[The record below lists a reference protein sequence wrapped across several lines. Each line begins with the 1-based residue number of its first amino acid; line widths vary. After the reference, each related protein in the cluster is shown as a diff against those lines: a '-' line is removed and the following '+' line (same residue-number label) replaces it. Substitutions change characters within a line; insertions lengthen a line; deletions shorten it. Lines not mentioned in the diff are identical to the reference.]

1 MKVFDLNEKVVFSSE
16 KPVKRHFLNAKGF
29 HAALICL
36 KSGVE
41 LEPHPEDYGVL
52 LTVLE
57 GKGIF
62 TDINGESVLT
72 KNQSI
77 YIKKGETRGIKAEE
91 DLIVLGIQD
100 RAKGDCE
107 NDLKMLYTKVS
118 KWFMILF

>member
-1 MKVFDLNEKVVFSSE
+1 MKIYNLNEKIIFSDE
-16 KPVKRHFLNAKGF
+16 KPIKRHFLNAKGF

-41 LEPHPEDYGVL
+41 IPPHPEDYGVL

-62 TDINGESVLT
+62 TDINGEFTLT

-77 YIKKGETRGIKAEE
+77 YIKKDEIRGIKAIEN
-91 DLIVLGIQD
+91 LVVLGIQD
-100 RAKGDCE
+100 RPKI
-107 NDLKMLYTKVS
+107 KK
-118 KWFMILF
+118 

>member
-1 MKVFDLNEKVVFSSE
+1 MKMYDLNEKIVFSDE

-41 LEPHPEDYGVL
+41 ILPHPEDYGVL

-62 TDINGESVLT
+62 TDINGECALI

-77 YIKKGETRGIKAEE
+77 YIKKDEIRGIKAIEN
-91 DLIVLGIQD
+91 LVVLGIQD
-100 RAKGDCE
+100 RAKVQNEIEID
-107 NDLKMLYTKVS
+107 
-118 KWFMILF
+118 